1 MELHAIYKPGEL
13 HLQTIVSDG
22 ICAYTDDKTVEE
34 YLEELGDAF
43 VCIPL
48 EQALEQIHDIQE
60 KTFIKPWEEI
70 SQEKWEYWLGVLPPQ
85 NWKTVDGVD
94 FFQCPEYMIDD
105 ITLHCAGY
113 KNRYFSAYRRVWTG
127 YDVLAKEIKQLFGEE
142 QL

>member
-1 MELHAIYKPGEL
+1 MITWMKTIEKLILAGNLGKSIVKDTDGKDEFYWHESTVKLASGDIIPAWVLKDHSDPSGESFG
-13 HLQTIVSDG
+13 TIFRFGNDW
-22 ICAYTDDKTVEE
+22 I
-34 YLEELGDAF
+34 
-43 VCIPL
+43 
-48 EQALEQIHDIQE
+48 
-60 KTFIKPWEEI
+60 
-70 SQEKWEYWLGVLPPQ
+70 WEYWLGVLPPQ